1 MKNVSLILNLI
12 LFLLVG
18 VLFYLHFSGAPKS
31 RPVVTADGKTIQGM
45 VIAYFDIDSF
55 QQSYDFYKEKKTELE
70 GRQAAIE
77 NELAKDQQNFQ
88 NMYIKFQQEA
98 ELMTESEGMAAQQKL
113 MTAKD
118 KLDKKSEN
126 LTNQLMSQTQQFN
139 MELQEGL
146 ITYLKEYN
154 SDQRYAYILPY
165 SKANPNIMYVNPAYD
180 ITGDVIKGMN
190 EKYKKNKK

>member
-1 MKNVSLILNLI
+1 MKNVSLILNI
-12 LFLLVG
+12 VLFLLVG
-18 VLFYLHFSGAPKS
+18 VLFYLHFSGPPK
-31 RPVVTADGKTIQGM
+31 PKPIMTTDGKPVQGM

-55 QQSYDFYKEKKTELE
+55 QQSYDYYIEKSKELE

-98 ELMTESEGMAAQQKL
+98 ELMTEAEGVAAQQKL

-126 LTNQLMSQTQQFN
+126 LTNQLLSQTENFN
-139 MELQEGL
+139 LELQENL
-146 ITYLKEYN
+146 IGFLKEYN
-154 SDQRYAYILPY
+154 ADGRYAYILPY
-165 SKANPNIMYVNPAYD
+165 SKNNPNIFYVNPAYD
-180 ITGDVIKGMN
+180 ITADVIKGMN
-190 EKYKKNKK
+190 AKYKPSK